1 VSSKIA
7 ERMHKVKT
15 YEDLPTRQT
24 MKAGHKVRRFR
35 RGNIEERGG
44 RAYLGRKQKP
54 WASHNPQRSAA

>member
-35 RGNIEERGG
+35 RGNIEENGS

-54 WASHNPQRSAA
+54 WKSQSTLRSVA